1 MHYLF
6 LRLQN
11 SRISSIASSIT
22 PAVISSAGRKRIE
35 FSPERRVK
43 TPRSKKPCQ
52 NSSRVFGSGK
62 SKARNNPRPRA
73 AEISPEGVRDSTYV
87 IGQENMRLPSR
98 RSPQDVLL
106 R

>member
-1 MHYLF
+1 MPYLF

-22 PAVISSAGRKRIE
+22 PAVTSSAGRKRIE

-52 NSSRVFGSGK
+52 NSSRVFGSGNRRREIIHVHARPK
-62 SKARNNPRPRA
+62 SA
-73 AEISPEGVRDSTYV
+73 ALHFATHATDP
-87 IGQENMRLPSR
+87 ENMRLPSR